1 MQKKR
6 TSRETIPKV
15 RSHTIKA
22 TPFLVPLSVYPIFW
36 TVSTSISRWEYL
48 MGLGCAHGKTEAAS
62 PSSDPKSGASMRVPT
77 ASVESIMN
85 HLLYV
90 NRCFVRVLDMTTAT
104 FIRNTEDPSDSTKS
118 GVAVQ
123 DGVTRGSEESSN
135 TSIFNSEAEVKRCRW
150 MFLMIKQ
157 NLQIAASI
165 VIMQ

>member
-1 MQKKR
+1 
-6 TSRETIPKV
+6 
-15 RSHTIKA
+15 
-22 TPFLVPLSVYPIFW
+22 
-36 TVSTSISRWEYL
+36 
-48 MGLGCAHGKTEAAS
+48 
-62 PSSDPKSGASMRVPT
+62 
-77 ASVESIMN
+77 
-85 HLLYV
+85 
-90 NRCFVRVLDMTTAT
+90 MTTAT